1 MGFFNRLKAT
11 LFSTDQARRRAEE
24 EAAFHLEMRQQ
35 ELIGRGHTAD
45 EAARLARAAY
55 GNQLRQQEQASDTD
69 LFAGLEGALRDVK
82 VAYRRLR
89 RSPLFL
95 VSSILLLA
103 IGLGVN
109 TAVFSVLDTLFLRSL
124 PYPQPDRLVV
134 LEETRDGKPSNS
146 NPLRLADWRTRVTA
160 LEGAASTYGEA
171 MQLRE
176 RDGNRSVQV
185 LRVIGDWVGLLGVPV
200 LEGRRFDSNELKG
213 GKFAMLTARAK
224 DLARIGDNIRLGSDT
239 YQIIGV
245 VDNAIAPGEEVQ
257 VVLPIDRALLEGN
270 RKAGYLSVVA
280 RLKPTATIEAAEA
293 EANSVA
299 RQLGAEFPDSDRG
312 TTVRVIPAQ
321 KAWTD
326 DAREPALY
334 IQGVAALLLLI
345 TLVNLAG
352 LLAARALERNRED
365 TVRLFLGAG
374 RWHLLRL
381 HLAESGLLVSLGC
394 LAAMIVAPW
403 TLTLL
408 QLNYGDEFAPI
419 KTAVIDARV
428 LGFLIATGIVSTLL
442 FASVMAW
449 QTSRERDPRGLA
461 QYRLRNILIVSE
473 AALGL
478 VLLAASFQ
486 LVRDFSNLRFAPLGF
501 REQGVLSAR
510 AYLSWSSD
518 AKDLRAAIERGKEQ
532 IAALPG
538 VTSVAVVDRL
548 PLEGGSQDS
557 PVFIQGRLEK
567 TPETVGIR
575 MASTNYFQLMGIPLR
590 AGQLPTDDSSVLV
603 NEAFARRYLNNE
615 AIGRNVSSNGK
626 LWRRI
631 SGVVGDVRYSS
642 KEAQPRP
649 EIFLSDRTQ
658 FWPLLT
664 FVIQTSQPAANLAPP
679 LRKLFTDLNP
689 DIDFRGVTSLE
700 NRLDEIV
707 SQPRRRRD
715 AVALFGIVALLLVI
729 AGVYGI
735 MASEM
740 LRRRR
745 EMGIRIA
752 IGATRANII
761 GIAMARAAWLSLAA
775 SLVGAVLLFL
785 LLDRWVQP
793 LSILAALAT
802 VSTGMLLAGLIPAWR
817 GSRTDP
823 ILALR
828 QD

>member
-35 ELIGRGHTAD
+35 ELIDRGHTPT

-124 PYPQPDRLVV
+124 PYLNPDRLVV

-213 GKFAMLTARAK
+213 GKFAMLTARAR

-280 RLKPTATIEAAEA
+280 RLKPSATIEATEA

-334 IQGVAALLLLI
+334 IQGAAALLLLI

-486 LVRDFSNLRFAPLGF
+486 LVQDFSNLRFAPLGF

-538 VTSVAVVDRL
+538 VSAVAVVDRL

-575 MASTNYFQLMGIPLR
+575 MTSTNYFQLMGIPLR

-603 NEAFARRYLNNE
+603 NESFARRYLNNE

-679 LRKLFTDLNP
+679 LRTLFTDLNP

-715 AVALFGIVALLLVI
+715 VVALFGIVALLLVI

-761 GIAMARAAWLSLAA
+761 GIAMARAAWLSLSA
-775 SLVGAVLLFL
+775 SLVGAILLFL